1 MVIAD
6 GIFHPP
12 TYSTKHDQA
21 LAIYIRGKGLV
32 T

>member
-12 TYSTKHDQA
+12 TYSTKHNKA

>member
-6 GIFHPP
+6 DIFHPP
-12 TYSTKHDQA
+12 TYSTKHNKA
-21 LAIYIRGKGLV
+21 LAISIRGKGLV

>member
-6 GIFHPP
+6 DIFHPP
-12 TYSTKHDQA
+12 TYSTKHNKA

-32 T
+32 S

>member
-6 GIFHPP
+6 GIFHPRRIARNI
-12 TYSTKHDQA
+12 TKA

>member
-6 GIFHPP
+6 DIFHPP
-12 TYSTKHDQA
+12 TYSTKHNKA